1 MAFVCFDG
9 QVLAFRGS
17 ATSCKVA
24 NMAWA
29 SPKPKYIYQLPYIP
43 QRDLAL
49 ILDDNNQWKEL
60 GDFMQYNVTRLNEFG
75 RNLQSPTLAMFS
87 DWGQKNHTI
96 VELFVLLSKMQHYR
110 ALEILM
116 PYVDESYHVLYRNG
130 ELNLSKLLKTEL
142 GAGPGSNGEATAATS
157 PNGAKGSVD
166 SCNFNSP
173 VSERAFPSK
182 LAVFEIGQPST
193 SSSSKPIPM
202 NQGDLTRSENIQ
214 ASWNP
219 VSPAQA
225 PNPSPQHGPINGI
238 LPRRDSESSAFS
250 DASSASAMSNIP
262 PIDEQELSIATN
274 HWNTVSILGKGGFGT
289 VYKGTWK
296 NTQVAIKRMENKGL
310 AGANLI
316 PMQQSMGELR
326 ILNAVRHD
334 NILPLYGYSLGG
346 DYPCLVYQFMPN
358 GSLEDRLLCR
368 QGTYPLNWE
377 QRFNIARG
385 TARGLQFLHTMGDK
399 PLIHGDIKS
408 ANILLDKNF
417 EPKIGDFGLAREGP
431 QTQYTHIKVSRV
443 LGTRP
448 YLPDEYLR
456 GKKISTKVDTYS
468 FGIVLFELGTGLRA
482 YDSHREYPYLRDQ
495 IENSGQIDLRD
506 VKAGQVCV
514 ALYQPLMHLGWLCA
528 SAKAKERPEM
538 VKVLQDLDHLAS
550 GTELYIRQST
560 ARPPRAVETP
570 PVRLARE
577 KEIEFLSQTPRDKEI
592 SFLPPTS
599 RDKVVPFLLPSPAPQ
614 IEASV
619 EPFAVPITNHA
630 SGIEIVHPSA
640 LPSPAVMI
648 NEPEIIPAFDQLAL
662 SRDVSTGLCSVASD
676 EIPNFNS
683 LLNVES
689 SSQTVNDDHDSN
701 KSSSGDSS
709 ETSSD
714 STGELETQDHHSNI

>member
-1 MAFVCFDG
+1 
-9 QVLAFRGS
+9 
-17 ATSCKVA
+17 
-24 NMAWA
+24 MAWA

-87 DWGQKNHTI
+87 DWGQKNHTV

-142 GAGPGSNGEATAATS
+142 SGGLGSNSEAAAATS

-182 LAVFEIGQPST
+182 LAVFEIGQPT
-193 SSSSKPIPM
+193 TSSSKPIPI

-219 VSPAQA
+219 VSPAQV
-225 PNPSPQHGPINGI
+225 PNPSPQHGPINGT

-262 PIDEQELSIATN
+262 PIDEHELAIATN
-274 HWNTVSILGKGGFGT
+274 FWNAVSILGKGGFGT

-368 QGTYPLNWE
+368 QNTYPLNWE

-431 QTQYTHIKVSRV
+431 QTHYTHIKVSRV

-482 YDSHREYPYLRDQ
+482 YDNHREHPYLRDQ
-495 IENSGQIDLRD
+495 IENGGQTDLRD

-550 GTELYIRQST
+550 GTEVYIRQST
-560 ARPPRAVETP
+560 ARPPRAVDTP

-614 IEASV
+614 IEASA
-619 EPFAVPITNHA
+619 EPFPVPRMNYA
-630 SGIEIVHPSA
+630 PGIEIVQPNA
-640 LPSPAVMI
+640 IPSPAVMV
-648 NEPEIIPAFDQLAL
+648 NEHEIIPAFDQLVV

-689 SSQTVNDDHDSN
+689 SSQTVNDDRT

-714 STGELETQDHHSNI
+714 STDESETQDRHSNI